1 MKKRVFS
8 MLLVLC
14 LCAALLPTAALA
26 DGSAQQEYDL
36 ANGSI
41 TVSVDAD
48 GKQYV
53 TQVGGKQNE
62 LQTTET
68 VIKQTDSS
76 TATSNTITVT
86 TTGDAVAEFTLRE
99 VNIESDGDAVDI
111 GDSNAEITLE
121 GDNEL
126 YSESGSAIHVSGG
139 NATITGS
146 GSLEAEIGDDNDD
159 DNENAKIGSHESEDM
174 SGSIHITGGA
184 TVTMEETEGVMGDG
198 AAIGSGRN
206 GDMSGNILI
215 DGNTN
220 VSAFSQDDGAGIGSG
235 KKGDMSG
242 SIAVEENAQ
251 VTAVSDGDGAGIG
264 SGEDRDM
271 SGSVAVEEN
280 AQVTAVSDGDGAGIG
295 SGEDGDMSGSVVVAD
310 NAQVTAW
317 SESEGAGIGTGAD
330 GELSGSIIIG
340 GHTQVAAGSD
350 LDGAGIGTGG
360 DGDGNV
366 TETGRIIICD
376 FASVTA
382 VGYNYGSGIGAG
394 RSANMNGVIIVQD
407 NVNVTAIAGDCAA
420 AIGSDDSDDMTGS
433 IIIIGNAAVSTG
445 ILPNNEEDIVYFDYV
460 YFDYD
465 TKEIKYTPDTASV
478 GVIGDGYESNHTSSY
493 GHYVLGQNV
502 TINGIQGSDT
512 EALKDYVNM
521 RLDSDGEPEN
531 LTTLDYVINNN
542 EITVTAT
549 GDGKILQILYGGD
562 ETPPT
567 EPGTYTVTVVIQIGE
582 ESEESLEVE
591 ICDLVIPEPES
602 KPETADDT
610 QGEPLYRV
618 TDKNDNDIS
627 YKAEQKDGVLTIT
640 VNEKFAILTG
650 KLWGINTLRA
660 QGVEKIVFV
669 TKNGTSIFTLTKLLE
684 KGSRGEEYKLTH
696 DGKAVTFT
704 FGARDIDVSDLLEK
718 E

>member
-1 MKKRVFS
+1 MKIKRILS
-8 MLLVLC
+8 ALM
-14 LCAALLPTAALA
+14 ALLLMAMLPITALA
-26 DGSAQQEYDL
+26 EEYNIDE
-36 ANGSI
+36 GSI
-41 TVSVDAD
+41 SVSAD
-48 GKQYV
+48 STGQYV

-62 LQTTET
+62 RQTTET

-159 DNENAKIGSHESEDM
+159 DNENAKIGSHEGEDM

-264 SGEDRDM
+264 SGED
-271 SGSVAVEEN
+271 
-280 AQVTAVSDGDGAGIG
+280 
-295 SGEDGDMSGSVVVAD
+295 GDMSGSVVVAD

-317 SESEGAGIGTGAD
+317 SASEGAGIGTGAD

-340 GHTQVAAGSD
+340 GHAQVAAGSD
-350 LDGAGIGTGG
+350 FEGAGIGTGG

-407 NVNVTAIAGDCAA
+407 NVNVTAIAGDSAA

-478 GVIGDGYESNHTSSY
+478 GVIGDGYESNHTSNY
-493 GHYVLGQNV
+493 GHYVIGSDV
-502 TINGIQGSDT
+502 TINSIKGSDT
-512 EALKDYVNM
+512 EALKEYVNM

-549 GDGKILQILYGGD
+549 GDGKVLQILYGGD

-567 EPGTYTVTVVIQIGE
+567 EPGTYTVTVVMQIGE
-582 ESEESLEVE
+582 ESEESLEFE
-591 ICDLVIPEPES
+591 ICDLVISEPES

-669 TKNGTSIFTLTKLLE
+669 TKNGTSIFTLRKLLE

>member
-1 MKKRVFS
+1 MKKMKRILS
-8 MLLVLC
+8 AAM
-14 LCAALLPTAALA
+14 ALLLMATLPVTAFA
-26 DGSAQQEYDL
+26 QEYNIDE
-36 ANGSI
+36 GSI
-41 TVSVDAD
+41 SVSSDST
-48 GKQYV
+48 GQYV
-53 TQVGGKQNE
+53 TQDGGVQNE

-68 VIKQTDSS
+68 VITQTDST
-76 TATSNTITVT
+76 TATDNTITVT

-111 GDSNAEITLE
+111 GDSSAEITLE

-126 YSESGSAIHVSGG
+126 YSESGSAVHVSGG

-159 DNENAKIGSHESEDM
+159 DNENAKIGSHEGEDM

-184 TVTMEETEGVMGDG
+184 TVTMEETEGVQGDG

-242 SIAVEENAQ
+242 SI
-251 VTAVSDGDGAGIG
+251 
-264 SGEDRDM
+264 
-271 SGSVAVEEN
+271 AVEEN

-407 NVNVTAIAGDCAA
+407 NVNVTAIAGDSAA

-445 ILPNNEEDIVYFDYV
+445 ILPNGEEDIVYFDYV

-478 GVIGDGYESNHTSSY
+478 GIIGDGYESNHTSNY
-493 GHYVLGQNV
+493 GHYVIGSDA
-502 TINGIQGSDT
+502 TINGIEGSDT
-512 EALKDYVNM
+512 EALREYVNM
-521 RLDSDGEPEN
+521 RLYDGDPEN
-531 LTTLDYVINNN
+531 LTVLDYEINNN

-549 GDGKILQILYGGD
+549 GEGQILMLLYDGK

-567 EPGTYTVTVVIQIGE
+567 EPGTYPVTVVMQICE
-582 ESEESLEVE
+582 ESEECLELK

-602 KPETADDT
+602 ATTDDA
-610 QGEPLYRV
+610 QDEPLYRV
-618 TDKNDNDIS
+618 TDKDDKDIS
-627 YKAEQKDGVLTIT
+627 HKTEQKDGVLTIT
-640 VNEKFAILTG
+640 VDADFAILTG
-650 KLWGINTLRA
+650 KLWGINTLKA

-669 TKNGTSIFTLTKLLE
+669 TKGVTSTFTLADLLE
-684 KGSRGEEYKLTH
+684 KGSMGDTYKLTH
-696 DGKAVTFT
+696 DGADITFKIAET
-704 FGARDIDVSDLLEK
+704 DISSILS
-718 E
+718 